1 MKLPSDVLAAKYR
14 MEKADAALRADIESP
29 APTDRARRVKLI
41 IELQMATDDY
51 IEKISLLR
59 E

>member
-51 IEKISLLR
+51 IGNKRL
-59 E
+59 